1 MTIFNTS
8 KTNLRPFGKPRDGI
22 RSSIRTKITLWA
34 GLCLVLVSII
44 LIGYSVIT
52 LRQATITNSTN
63 EVIAV
68 AEANAA
74 AVRNQLDL
82 PRFAARSLA
91 QSLTAIK
98 DPSISVSLSREEV
111 NAMLRRIL
119 LENPSFVGTY
129 TVWEPNAFDGNDA
142 QYIKAAAHDS
152 SGRFLPYWVRGD
164 DGVIHTEAMTQHVTA
179 ADGDWY
185 SERRTTKQEVTIA
198 PLYRRIQ
205 GKEVTTASFI
215 IPIVY
220 NGNFY
225 GIAGVDAPIGFVQQL
240 VNDIDLYD
248 GTANAVLFTETGRL
262 IAVHDRPELTSLS
275 ADLIYEDFDEIVPL
289 LETSFTRV
297 SPDGKY
303 LQAFSPIR
311 IGEDGTQW
319 IMGLIIP
326 IEKITAPAT
335 TAAIR
340 QTAISTALIVL
351 ALALLSF
358 VAGQIV
364 RPMQTL
370 TDAAGAVSQGD
381 WSVTANVHSND
392 ETEVLA
398 NAFNKMTA
406 QLRDLF
412 EKLEQRVQERT
423 KALASVTEVGTATST
438 ILETDKLLQE
448 VVDLTKDR
456 FGFYHA
462 HIYLLDATGTSLVLS
477 SGAGAIG
484 QQMVARGHAIP
495 LEREQSLVARAA
507 REKKGVAV
515 NDVTAEPNFLP
526 NPLLPDTHSE
536 LAVPMIVA
544 DTVIGVFDVQSEV
557 VGRFTDADIEV
568 QTTLAAQV
576 AAAVQNAR
584 QYTETQALL
593 RELGEAESFLDSV
606 IENLPTMLFVKNAE
620 DLRFL
625 RWNKAAEELSGFQR
639 EDLIGKNDY
648 DFFPKEEADLFT
660 ENDRQVLAS
669 GQLLDVPEEPLAT
682 AHQGMRYLHT
692 RKVPIYGADGIVKY
706 LLGISEDI
714 TEHKRNEELT
724 RRRAEQQAA
733 INQITRKIQNT
744 TTVESALQ
752 VAVREVGRAL
762 GTQVS
767 VRLTQTHTKDE
778 K

>member
-1 MTIFNTS
+1 MTILNTS
-8 KTNLRPFGKPRDGI
+8 KTNLRPFRKQRDGI

-98 DPSISVSLSREEV
+98 DPSIPVSLSREEV

-129 TVWEPNAFDGNDA
+129 TVWEPNAFDGNDT

-185 SERRTTKQEVTIA
+185 SEGRTTKQEVTIA

-215 IPIVY
+215 IPIIY

-262 IAVHDRPELTSLS
+262 IAVHERPELTSLS

-319 IMGLIIP
+319 VMGLIIP

-335 TAAIR
+335 TAAIW

-370 TDAAGAVSQGD
+370 TDAARAVSQGE
-381 WSVTANVHSND
+381 WSVTASVHSND
-392 ETEVLA
+392 ETEILA
-398 NAFNKMTA
+398 NAFNTMTS
-406 QLRDLF
+406 QLRDSF

-507 REKKGVAV
+507 REKKGVAL

-557 VGRFTDADIEV
+557 VGRFTDADIAV

-576 AAAVQNAR
+576 ASAVQNAR

-593 RELGEAESFLDSV
+593 RELGETESFLDSV
-606 IENLPTMLFVKNAE
+606 IENLPTMLFVKNAG

-639 EDLIGKNDY
+639 EDLMGKNDY

-714 TEHKRNEELT
+714 TERKRNEELT

-752 VAVREVGRAL
+752 VAVRELGRAI
-762 GTQVS
+762 GQETS
-767 VRLTQTHTKDE
+767 VRLYTRQDE

>member
-1 MTIFNTS
+1 MTILNTS
-8 KTNLRPFGKPRDGI
+8 KTNLRPFRKQRDGI

-74 AVRNQLDL
+74 AVRNQLDR
-82 PRFAARSLA
+82 PHFAARSLA

-98 DPSISVSLSREEV
+98 DPSIPVSLSREEV

-185 SERRTTKQEVTIA
+185 SEGRTTKQEVTIA

-215 IPIVY
+215 IPIIY

-262 IAVHDRPELTSLS
+262 IAVHERPELTSLS

-319 IMGLIIP
+319 VMGLIIP

-335 TAAIR
+335 TAAIW

-370 TDAAGAVSQGD
+370 TDAARAVSQGE
-381 WSVTANVHSND
+381 WSVTASVHSND
-392 ETEVLA
+392 ETEILA
-398 NAFNKMTA
+398 NAFNTMTS
-406 QLRDLF
+406 QLRDSF

-507 REKKGVAV
+507 REKKGVAL

-557 VGRFTDADIEV
+557 VGRFTDADIAV

-576 AAAVQNAR
+576 ASAVQNAR

-593 RELGEAESFLDSV
+593 RELGETESFLDSV
-606 IENLPTMLFVKNAE
+606 IENLPTMLFVKNAG

-639 EDLIGKNDY
+639 EDLMGKNDY

-714 TEHKRNEELT
+714 TERKRNEELT

-752 VAVREVGRAL
+752 VAVRELGRAI
-762 GTQVS
+762 GQETS
-767 VRLTQTHTKDE
+767 VRLYTRQDE

>member
-1 MTIFNTS
+1 MTILNTS
-8 KTNLRPFGKPRDGI
+8 KTNLRPFRKQRDGI

-74 AVRNQLDL
+74 AVRNQLDR
-82 PRFAARSLA
+82 PHFAARSLA

-98 DPSISVSLSREEV
+98 DPSIPVSLSREEV

-185 SERRTTKQEVTIA
+185 SEGRATKQEVTIA

-215 IPIVY
+215 IPIIY

-262 IAVHDRPELTSLS
+262 IAVRERPELTSLS
-275 ADLIYEDFDEIVPL
+275 ADLIYEDFDEIAPL

-319 IMGLIIP
+319 VMGLIIP

-358 VAGQIV
+358 LAGQIV

-370 TDAAGAVSQGD
+370 TDAARAVSQGE
-381 WSVTANVHSND
+381 WSVTASVHSND
-392 ETEVLA
+392 ETEILA
-398 NAFNKMTA
+398 NAFNTMTS
-406 QLRDLF
+406 QLSDSF

-423 KALASVTEVGTATST
+423 KALASVAEVGTATST

-557 VGRFTDADIEV
+557 VGRFTDADIAV

-576 AAAVQNAR
+576 ASAVQNAR

-593 RELGEAESFLDSV
+593 RELGETESFLDSV
-606 IENLPTMLFVKNAE
+606 IENLPTMLFVKNAG

-660 ENDRQVLAS
+660 ENDRQVLAN

-714 TEHKRNEELT
+714 TERKRNEELT

-752 VAVREVGRAL
+752 VAVRELGRAV
-762 GTQVS
+762 GQETS
-767 VRLTQTHTKDE
+767 VRLYTRQDE